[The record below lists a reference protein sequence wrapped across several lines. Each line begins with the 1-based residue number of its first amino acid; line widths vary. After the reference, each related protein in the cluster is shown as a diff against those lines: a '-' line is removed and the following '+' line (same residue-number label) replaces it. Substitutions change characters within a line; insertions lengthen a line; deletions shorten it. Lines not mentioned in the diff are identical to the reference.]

1 MHGTRKSGHRP
12 PHRGAA
18 GQHQG
23 RPPANRRMP
32 RDNARRNNGS
42 GNAHRNYERY
52 VALARDAASRGDRV
66 EAENW
71 YQHAEHYFRV
81 MREREA

>member
-1 MHGTRKSGHRP
+1 MHGTRKGGRRA
-12 PHRGAA
+12 PHRGPA
-18 GQHQG
+18 GVRQG
-23 RPPANRRMP
+23 RLSANP
-32 RDNARRNNGS
+32 RAARNNARRNNGA
-42 GNAHRNYERY
+42 GNAAANYARY

-71 YQHAEHYFRV
+71 YQHAEHNFRD